1 MGVAGVDEMSQE
13 EYRKAAVEA
22 VRKLASDVGIPA
34 DLKEIAKAEDVP
46 FLAESA
52 IKDACT
58 PGNPKD
64 VTLEQIEALYR
75 TLL

>member
-34 DLKEIAKAEDVP
+34 DLKGDRKGRGCSVPRQKVPVARMPAHPEI
-46 FLAESA
+46 
-52 IKDACT
+52 
-58 PGNPKD
+58 PKD
-64 VTLEQIEALYR
+64 VTLEAD
-75 TLL
+75 